1 MVGESSLDR
10 TYGPLLTTTLDKI
23 LGSGVI
29 QDNVFDA
36 NPTLDYFRGGDRIKV
51 VDGGERIRIPVL
63 TGKNSTFKWYS
74 DYEMLNVTP
83 QVGQTTA
90 WYAWKQAAVGISISG
105 MEIRQNKGQAAVAD
119 LLKEKVNQAQLSLV
133 DGLATGIFSDGS
145 GSANKQIS
153 GLDLMLEDTPGT
165 ADSYAQIPKA
175 NTAWR
180 NKAASVGA
188 AATNLI
194 PNMRSIFNQCSQG
207 KDGAASKPDFI
218 VGTRAIHEAAE
229 ALISPRVR
237 FAPNPSGGADLGVE
251 ELMFKGARWIWDDF
265 CTSGDAYVLNGNH
278 VMLFVHAAANFAQ
291 TDEGFQKPIDQ
302 DALSAQILFMGNLAT
317 NNRRK
322 LGKLTG
328 VT

>member
-1 MVGESSLDR
+1 
-10 TYGPLLTTTLDKI
+10 
-23 LGSGVI
+23 VI